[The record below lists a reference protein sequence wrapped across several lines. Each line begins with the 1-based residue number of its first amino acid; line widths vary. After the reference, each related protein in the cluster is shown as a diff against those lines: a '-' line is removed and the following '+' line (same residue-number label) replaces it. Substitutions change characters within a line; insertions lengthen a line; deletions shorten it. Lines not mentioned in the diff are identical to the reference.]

1 MLTAKNSLACECGKL
16 INMAVTVHKAMVRP
30 LMEHAAAVW
39 SPSLPAHSLRLLEGV
54 QSEAMRWALRAPV
67 RVPAVAI
74 RLELGLPSMASRL
87 QTLTMRFFL
96 KSASFTKRL
105 CSSLWGSCFQLDLLP
120 ARSIKRLILSVLQ
133 SAPPNLLASNSL
145 TEWVAAWNSQTS
157 SIASRDARL
166 VRAQVSRMH
175 SLRHLLE
182 VRSWEPISKLQSWS
196 QGEVGKPAHLH
207 CSKCL
212 DEWNDAR
219 GVSLKFQ
226 ARCGALWWRHNTARF
241 FALEQHEGWCSSC
254 DSHEDVSLMH
264 LLFSCQGTCDI
275 RDRFW
280 TRIRHLVSRHQPDAN
295 DDVVTLR
302 AFSAMSSH
310 DKFCLALGATSG
322 VPSTDKEIDRAFRRT
337 IVLLDTFAAVRHPR
351 CQLQFQPIHIST
363 TPLIGI
369 HANFRG
375 CG

>member
-1 MLTAKNSLACECGKL
+1 MHQHQPTG
-16 INMAVTVHKAMVRP
+16 
-30 LMEHAAAVW
+30 
-39 SPSLPAHSLRLLEGV
+39 LLEGV
-54 QSEAMRWALRAPV
+54 QNEAVRWALRAPV

-87 QTLTMRFFL
+87 QTPTMRFFP
-96 KSASFTKRL
+96 KSASLTERL
-105 CSSLWGSCFQLDLLP
+105 CHSMWGACFQLDLLP
-120 ARSIKRLILSVLQ
+120 ARSIKRSILSVLQ
-133 SAPPNLLASNSL
+133 NAPPDLLASVSQ
-145 TEWVAAWNSQTS
+145 TEWASAWNSQDS
-157 SIASRDARL
+157 SIASRDVRL
-166 VRAQVSRMH
+166 VRTQVSRMQ
-175 SLRHLLE
+175 SLRCLLE
-182 VRSWEPISKLQSWS
+182 VRSWEPVSKPCAWS
-196 QGEVGKPAHLH
+196 SGEVGKQAHLH
-207 CSKCL
+207 CSKHL
-212 DEWNDAR
+212 DEWHDVR
-219 GVSLKFQ
+219 GVSLKCQ

-337 IVLLDTFAAVRHPR
+337 IVLLDNFAAVRHPR
-351 CQLQFQPIHIST
+351 CQL
-363 TPLIGI
+363 
-369 HANFRG
+369 
-375 CG
+375 

>member
-1 MLTAKNSLACECGKL
+1 MKPILQCQKTDFACTP
-16 INMAVTVHKAMVRP
+16 I
-30 LMEHAAAVW
+30 
-39 SPSLPAHSLRLLEGV
+39 LRGR
-54 QSEAMRWALRAPV
+54 Q
-67 RVPAVAI
+67 
-74 RLELGLPSMASRL
+74 
-87 QTLTMRFFL
+87 
-96 KSASFTKRL
+96 
-105 CSSLWGSCFQLDLLP
+105 SLWGSCFQLDLLP

-182 VRSWEPISKLQSWS
+182 VRSWEPISKLQPWS

-207 CSKCL
+207 CSKHL

-241 FALEQHEGWCSSC
+241 FALEQHEGWCSLC

-280 TRIRHLVSRHQPDAN
+280 TRIRHLVSRHQLDAN

-302 AFSAMSSH
+302 AHSAMSSH
-310 DKFCLALGATSG
+310 DKFCLALGATPG

-337 IVLLDTFAAVRHPR
+337 IVLLDNFAAVRHPR
-351 CQLQFQPIHIST
+351 CWLQFQSIHIST
-363 TPLIGI
+363 APSIGI
-369 HANFRG
+369 HANFMG